1 MTQQCYRC
9 DILSALDYGYFF
21 FFAIVGWSV
30 LLMYMLI
37 RWSWLMT
44 LTDSVGLV
52 LLYIDYLFVYL
63 ESASSDSY

>member
-1 MTQQCYRC
+1 
-9 DILSALDYGYFF
+9 
-21 FFAIVGWSV
+21 
-30 LLMYMLI
+30 MYMLI